1 MLAFAIE
8 CPVAT
13 YGRTGCTGGFLPTP
27 LTLLRGV
34 SDKELKQLQQAIAQR
49 EKCSHSSIHRITVVI

>member
-1 MLAFAIE
+1 MYRTTPGMLAFAIE

-34 SDKELKQLQQAIAQR
+34 SDKELKQLQ
-49 EKCSHSSIHRITVVI
+49 HFFP